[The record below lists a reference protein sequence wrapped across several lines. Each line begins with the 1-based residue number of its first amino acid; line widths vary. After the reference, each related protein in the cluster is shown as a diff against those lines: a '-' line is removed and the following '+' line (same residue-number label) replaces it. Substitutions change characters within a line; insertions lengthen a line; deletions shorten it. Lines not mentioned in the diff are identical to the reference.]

1 MGRPSFSIQV
11 LTIPFQAK
19 LTVNNIIIK
28 LFSDYG
34 GNYNKT
40 YDSNTSNKTSSASSK
55 SGDPQ
60 AKQNQAIS
68 YKKLSFILELAP
80 LNVFLELIP
89 PDSGF
94 AETINRPTISY
105 EVIALTLKAI
115 ARILQQ
121 PLIEHNRTFLKT
133 IFDAKN
139 YWKQIENYTKDLT
152 SNQKSVKE
160 KKKLIISPTSE
171 FEFWEHL
178 CLLCRHM
185 VRYFKMDDTF
195 FEKTIKYI
203 VDSKHEMKLKKF
215 RDDLENIRA
224 TLASKQ
230 LGKVP
235 EIYPTLAELLNDKP
249 VTVQPNLIKGRYEG
263 VAEYLDVH
271 LSLLRED
278 FIAPLREGIAQFRTE
293 SGLGVQQSNSNV
305 RFYPKVRILT
315 RQKQNA
321 RQQKG
326 EYLMVDLDPD
336 SRQRSEADPVLPT
349 DSFTVHVKKLMYGS
363 LLLFTSGA
371 GFDDLIV
378 AVISNREAEMLSQGY
393 VSYC

>member
-1 MGRPSFSIQV
+1 MCI
-11 LTIPFQAK
+11 L
-19 LTVNNIIIK
+19 
-28 LFSDYG
+28 DYG

-40 YDSNTSNKTSSASSK
+40 YDSNASKSNAATSCK

-60 AKQNQAIS
+60 TKHIQAIS
-68 YKKLSFILELAP
+68 YKKLSFILELPP
-80 LNVFLELIP
+80 LNVFLELVP

-121 PLIEHNRTFLKT
+121 PLMEHNRCFLKS

-152 SNQKSVKE
+152 SNQKSIKD

-185 VRYFKMDDTF
+185 VRHFKMDDTF

-203 VDSKHEMKLKKF
+203 ADSKHELKLKKF

-224 TLASKQ
+224 TMTSKQ
-230 LGKVP
+230 LGKIP
-235 EIYPTLAELLNDKP
+235 EIYPTLYELLSDKP

-293 SGLGVQQSNSNV
+293 AELGVQQSNGNV
-305 RFYPKVRILT
+305 RFYSKVRILT
-315 RQKQNA
+315 KQKQNA

-336 SRQRSEADPVLPT
+336 SRQKSEADLGLPI
-349 DSFTVHVKKLMYGS
+349 DSFTVHAKKLMYGS
-363 LLLFTSGA
+363 LLLFTSGIK
-371 GFDDLIV
+371 FDDLIV
-378 AVISNREAEMLSQGY
+378 AVISNRDAEMLSQGY
-393 VSYC
+393 VSSC